1 MLICFIC
8 KAHQKSSALL
18 CQHLRLRHGL
28 YPGKTLRLK
37 CGQPGCSLSFCTYPG
52 FKKHLVRLHKD
63 TCSPNKHLVHLH
75 RATCSPNTIDN
86 VDAQSEGDEPSSSQ
100 AFCTDTPVTSRTS
113 VDKHHLLNLC
123 GSVVAQLQASGVAES
138 TVQAMVGTFMSKQE
152 KLFSAVLL
160 QRFKQPI
167 WKKRWKIVLVNWK
180 ILSQS

>member
-18 CQHLRLRHGL
+18 CQHLKLHHGL

-37 CGQPGCSLSFCTYPG
+37 CGQLGCSLSFCTYSG
-52 FKKHLVRLHKD
+52 FKKRLVRLHK
-63 TCSPNKHLVHLH
+63 
-75 RATCSPNTIDN
+75 AACSPNTIDN

-100 AFCTDTPVTSRTS
+100 AVCTDTPVTSRTS

-138 TVQAMVGTFMSKQE
+138 TVQAMVGSMEELVNDIMNKQE

-167 WKKRWKIVLVNWK
+167 WKKRWKIVLINWK
-180 ILSQS
+180 VLSQS